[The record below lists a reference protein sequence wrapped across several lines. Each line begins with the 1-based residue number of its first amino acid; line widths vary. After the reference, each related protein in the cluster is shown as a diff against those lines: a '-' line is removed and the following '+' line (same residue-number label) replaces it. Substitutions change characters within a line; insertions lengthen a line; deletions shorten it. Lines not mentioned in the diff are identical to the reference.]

1 MSVALG
7 RVVPLFVL
15 SLLLTASFAL
25 AADPAVLEACVNPG
39 NGNLRLVDA
48 LVACRSNETRVQW
61 NLAGSPGPAG
71 PAGTDGV
78 DGAAGAD
85 GADGADGENAGGPP
99 YVWACLPV
107 NYGNAERSD
116 ATLHI
121 FNAGPSTANV
131 AVHFLNKNGLN
142 LAGVIV
148 PAASPTPDPQPT
160 YPGQTGSATVAVAAS
175 HTLVLPFKSPFGVA
189 ANGGNVAA
197 TIRVVSDQPITV
209 GGHIFFSGLSVLP
222 CSFAHP

>member
-1 MSVALG
+1 MGVALG
-7 RVVPLFVL
+7 RVLPLFVL

-25 AADPAVLEACVNPG
+25 AADAAVLEACVNPG

-48 LVACRSNETRVQW
+48 SVVCRSNETRVQW
-61 NLAGSPGPAG
+61 NVAGPPGPAG
-71 PAGTDGV
+71 AAGTDGE
-78 DGAAGAD
+78 
-85 GADGADGENAGGPP
+85 DGEDGEDAGGPP
-99 YVWACLPV
+99 YVWSCGPV

-116 ATLHI
+116 ATLHVH
-121 FNAGPSTANV
+121 NPGSSTANV
-131 AVHFLNKNGLN
+131 AVHFLNKDGSN
-142 LAGVIV
+142 LAGVNV

-175 HTLVLPFKSPFGVA
+175 HTLVVPFKSPFGVA

-197 TIRVVSDQPITV
+197 TIRVVSDQPVAV